1 MKQNTIF
8 KYLFIISYLRHQSS
22 SILTSSSC
30 CGWFNVSPGF
40 KCFSQ
45 KNHSLLKTSE
55 MTSRCT
61 ANLVGTLR
69 CTCMS
74 VGSGNFQ
81 KEKVKKKDIL
91 LHHFLDSL
99 HTQQQQQRLQKNQ
112 CQICVASIVV
122 KLVTKFFSG
131 KKNTFFWKTWIFFN
145 VFLVNDCSVFCLS
158 SRWRPSYLKYRGGP
172 KKRLSLVQRKERV
185 PRSLVHTRAHTC
197 HKQSNHFARACVC
210 ASQPCL

>member
-1 MKQNTIF
+1 M
-8 KYLFIISYLRHQSS
+8 L
-22 SILTSSSC
+22 LT
-30 CGWFNVSPGF
+30 
-40 KCFSQ
+40 

-99 HTQQQQQRLQKNQ
+99 HTAAAAAPAKKSMSNLCRVDRSKT
-112 CQICVASIVV
+112 CDKI
-122 KLVTKFFSG
+122 FFG
-131 KKNTFFWKTWIFFN
+131 KKTLFFWKTWIFFN

-185 PRSLVHTRAHTC
+185 PRSLVHTRACTC